1 MVLYAVLILVLAAFG
16 LLVAALASAHTM
28 WAWISV
34 AVSVVAAA
42 LLVADWWIRRRARGA
57 GSWQVDDGG
66 TAGDEDIGAEDRDAE
81 ETGDADT
88 AQVPVGRRAGGG
100 SAEGRVG
107 AEPLGAGTAPL
118 TDGDSSEELGPDG
131 EPPVEETDA
140 ADILVV
146 ADLDDEVHVID
157 ERPRY
162 HLPSCGWLAD
172 RPTIPLPV
180 REARQLGFTPCGR
193 CTPDAKLA
201 AAHRR
206 SRA

>member
-16 LLVAALASAHTM
+16 LLVAALTTAHTM
-28 WAWISV
+28 WAWVSV

-42 LLVADWWIRRRARGA
+42 LLVVDWWIRRRARGA
-57 GSWQVDDGG
+57 RSWQVDDAE
-66 TAGDEDIGAEDRDAE
+66 TAGDEGVDVDDPVAD
-81 ETGDADT
+81 DT
-88 AQVPVGRRAGGG
+88 AVT
-100 SAEGRVG
+100 
-107 AEPLGAGTAPL
+107 EPLGAANAPL
-118 TDGDSSEELGPDG
+118 TDEGSAQELGPDG
-131 EPPVEETDA
+131 EPPVEDTDA

-146 ADLDDEVHVID
+146 ADLDAEVRVVD

-162 HLPSCGWLAD
+162 HLSSCGWLAD

-180 REARQLGFTPCGR
+180 REARQLGFTPCAR

-206 SRA
+206 TRA